1 MADRPKNVLLLWT
14 DQQRADTVGPS
25 KDPRLQMPNLERLA
39 QRGAHFQHA
48 YCAQPVC
55 SPARATVMTG
65 VYPHTHGV
73 VDNNIVPDPG
83 IPMITELLRPA
94 GYVTGYNGKW
104 HLGNELQAQRGFDH
118 WVSTEEGYARS
129 HAEEGYSSYH
139 QFLEDRGYTPTDPH
153 LDGMTFGRHTA
164 AALPEEVGEACFPD
178 RRGPPLPGGSPRPA
192 LLPVGELSGAA
203 RALRRAFRTASTKPE
218 DVTLPDSWY
227 GEMEASVP
235 LRYRRL
241 RAAYARRLHGWPS
254 PLGQVERR
262 VGLEGAEGALLGLVY
277 VGGQSTSAVSS
288 TALRNSVSPTT
299 RLSSTPPITV
309 T

>member
-39 QRGAHFQHA
+39 QHGAHFQYA

-129 HAEEGYSSYH
+129 HAAEGYSSYH
-139 QFLEDRGYTPTDPH
+139 RVPGGAWVHAHRSALGRYDIRPPH
-153 LDGMTFGRHTA
+153 
-164 AALPEEVGEACFPD
+164 
-178 RRGPPLPGGSPRPA
+178 RRGAAGGGRKAGLPDSRGAPLPRGAPRPT

-203 RALRRAFRTASTKPE
+203 RALQRTAERLLQSRGHDAAGYVGTARWRRASRCGTGACAAPTRERT
-218 DVTLPDSWY
+218 
-227 GEMEASVP
+227 
-235 LRYRRL
+235 
-241 RAAYARRLHGWPS
+241 WP
-254 PLGQVERR
+254 
-262 VGLEGAEGALLGLVY
+262 AI
-277 VGGQSTSAVSS
+277 
-288 TALRNSVSPTT
+288 PTG
-299 RLSSTPPITV
+299 
-309 T
+309 